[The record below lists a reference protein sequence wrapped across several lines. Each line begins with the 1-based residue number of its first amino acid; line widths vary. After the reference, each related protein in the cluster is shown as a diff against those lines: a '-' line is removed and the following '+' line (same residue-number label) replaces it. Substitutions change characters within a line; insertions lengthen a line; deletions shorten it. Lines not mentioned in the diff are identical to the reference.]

1 MSLVLITGGLG
12 ILTGFL
18 SGLLGIGGGII
29 MAPLLLYVP
38 PLFGITPL
46 PMQTVSGLTIVQGL
60 AACVSGGLTHRRH
73 HFLSGRLVAWMGVTL
88 FVSSFTGGVSARF
101 TDNSHLLLVFAV
113 MALIAAVLIVLPKK
127 KELEYPAVAVLHFSR
142 PRAVAVAMAVGFS
155 GGLVGQGGSFIL
167 IPLMTVFVKIPTRI
181 AIGSNLAIVFLSTLA
196 AFLGKALTSQIAWP
210 LALPIL
216 LTVVPAAY
224 LGASLSRRVPVDTLR
239 LILGICIALAA
250 VRVGAAAFTAS
261 P

>member
-1 MSLVLITGGLG
+1 
-12 ILTGFL
+12 
-18 SGLLGIGGGII
+18 
-29 MAPLLLYVP
+29 
-38 PLFGITPL
+38 
-46 PMQTVSGLTIVQGL
+46 
-60 AACVSGGLTHRRH
+60 
-73 HFLSGRLVAWMGVTL
+73 
-88 FVSSFTGGVSARF
+88 
-101 TDNSHLLLVFAV
+101 
-113 MALIAAVLIVLPKK
+113 
-127 KELEYPAVAVLHFSR
+127 
-142 PRAVAVAMAVGFS
+142 
-155 GGLVGQGGSFIL
+155 
-167 IPLMTVFVKIPTRI
+167 KIPTRI

-250 VRVGAAAFTAS
+250 VRIGAAAFTAS